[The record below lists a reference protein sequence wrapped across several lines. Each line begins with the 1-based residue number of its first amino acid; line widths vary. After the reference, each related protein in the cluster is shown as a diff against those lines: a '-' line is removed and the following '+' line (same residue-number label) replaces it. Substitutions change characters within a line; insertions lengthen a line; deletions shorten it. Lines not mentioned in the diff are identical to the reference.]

1 MKQTLSEMISNM
13 QKDLGTTSQN
23 SIYNIKLSQE
33 IIDKYTNFKKWLDDN
48 GAIYPKVE
56 FPVIFSNIIGC
67 SAKENINAND
77 CIFFIPYKLIID
89 SSKLNYEKVSPSL
102 NKNNTIKIVLFLL
115 DELTKKE
122 KSFYKPY
129 IDIILLNEFSNYTP
143 FWKNDVF
150 LELNDEEVKRSIN
163 YYIEEIND
171 YYQQLIKIKN
181 MEIDF
186 ITFKIFY
193 VFVVS
198 RQFNISENKMLL
210 IPLADL
216 LNHSPYSDI
225 KYEFF
230 DSKNFIMKYTNESN
244 DNNNLSEEN
253 NFKHFTDF
261 SDFFKYKKENPENS
275 INTNDNNNKGGKKKK
290 SKKKQEN
297 KEEKIEPFKV
307 NYDDEENSITNIEL
321 KDSDYFVIS
330 TNSQIF
336 KSGEQIFNNYGICSN
351 EYLLVNFGFC
361 LLDNPGDKTRV
372 ILTMNKPEKKLKKFL
387 ETNFLKDFTNKDS
400 YQSENNISIGL
411 YVKKNKVCYKL
422 GKIYK
427 FLCYGNKVKF
437 NKRREINALNKF
449 IAFIEEKI
457 NVYDLS
463 VFKVFNI
470 LKEMI
475 YKKGINNQNEFNIT
489 VFKFT
494 QKMNLIYQ
502 KEMLNALKN
511 ILVIDEKENKINSN
525 LDFLEAINNT
535 DYFKS
540 VYLKS
545 DDIKCSLL
553 NYLTKIIKIENTK

>member
-1 MKQTLSEMISNM
+1 M
-13 QKDLGTTSQN
+13 
-23 SIYNIKLSQE
+23 
-33 IIDKYTNFKKWLDDN
+33 
-48 GAIYPKVE
+48 
-56 FPVIFSNIIGC
+56 
-67 SAKENINAND
+67 
-77 CIFFIPYKLIID
+77 
-89 SSKLNYEKVSPSL
+89 
-102 NKNNTIKIVLFLL
+102 
-115 DELTKKE
+115 
-122 KSFYKPY
+122 
-129 IDIILLNEFSNYTP
+129 
-143 FWKNDVF
+143 
-150 LELNDEEVKRSIN
+150 
-163 YYIEEIND
+163 
-171 YYQQLIKIKN
+171 
-181 MEIDF
+181 
-186 ITFKIFY
+186 
-193 VFVVS
+193 
-198 RQFNISENKMLL
+198 
-210 IPLADL
+210 
-216 LNHSPYSDI
+216 
-225 KYEFF
+225 
-230 DSKNFIMKYTNESN
+230 
-244 DNNNLSEEN
+244 
-253 NFKHFTDF
+253 
-261 SDFFKYKKENPENS
+261 
-275 INTNDNNNKGGKKKK
+275 
-290 SKKKQEN
+290 
-297 KEEKIEPFKV
+297 
-307 NYDDEENSITNIEL
+307 
-321 KDSDYFVIS
+321 
-330 TNSQIF
+330 
-336 KSGEQIFNNYGICSN
+336 
-351 EYLLVNFGFC
+351 
-361 LLDNPGDKTRV
+361 LDNPGDKTRV

-400 YQSENNISIGL
+400 YQSDNNISIGF

>member
-89 SSKLNYEKVSPSL
+89 SSKLNYEKLSPSL
-102 NKNNTIKIVLFLL
+102 NKNNTIKLVLFLL

-244 DNNNLSEEN
+244 DNNNLTEEN
-253 NFKHFTDF
+253 NFKNFTNF
-261 SDFFKYKKENPENS
+261 SDFFKYKKEIPENNII
-275 INTNDNNNKGGKKKK
+275 INNVKGNKKKK

-297 KEEKIEPFKV
+297 NDEKIEPFKV
-307 NYDDEENSITNIEL
+307 DYDDEENPKINIEL
-321 KDSDYFVIS
+321 TNNDYFVIS
-330 TNSQIF
+330 TNNQIF

-351 EYLLVNFGFC
+351 EYLLVNFGFS
-361 LLDNPGDKTRV
+361 LLDNPGDKTR
-372 ILTMNKPEKKLKKFL
+372 IIMNMNKPDKKLKKFL
-387 ETNFLKDFTNKDS
+387 ETNFLEYFINKDS
-400 YQSENNISIGL
+400 YQRENNISIEL

-427 FLCYGNKVKF
+427 FLSYGNNKGKF
-437 NKRREINALNKF
+437 NRKKEINSLDKL
-449 IAFIEEKI
+449 IAFIELKI
-457 NVYDLS
+457 NVYELS

-475 YKKGINNQNEFNIT
+475 YKKGINNQNQFNIT
-489 VFKFT
+489 VFKLT

-511 ILVIDEKENKINSN
+511 ILIKDEKENKIKSDQ
-525 LDFLEAINNT
+525 DFLDSVNNT
-535 DYFKS
+535 NCFKS

-545 DDIKCSLL
+545 DDIKQSLV
-553 NYLTKIIKIENTK
+553 NYLTKVIKIENTK